1 MNILE
6 QFRLDDK
13 VAIVT
18 GGAMGLGQ
26 AMATALAQA
35 GANIVIADIREDVAE
50 ATATTI
56 RETEQVKTTALKV
69 DVTNPDDVQ
78 KMVDDVV
85 DEYGKIDILINNA
98 GMTINE
104 KAEDMTYEQWN
115 KVINLNLNGVFLVAQ
130 AVGRQMIKQG
140 YGSIVNTS
148 SMSGLIANKPQEQ
161 CSYNA
166 SKAGVIMLTKSLA
179 MEWSKYNIKVNTIAP
194 GYMKTELT
202 KPFFEQGG
210 AMIDD
215 WMGFTPMGRPGL
227 PEELGGIVVYLASDA
242 SSFAQGSV
250 FTIDGGYTAL

>member
-6 QFRLDDK
+6 QFRLDGK

-35 GANIVIADIREDVAE
+35 GADIVIADIQEDVAQ

-56 RETEQVKTTALKV
+56 RETEGVQATSLKV

-85 DEYGKIDILINNA
+85 DEFGKIDILINNA
-98 GMTINE
+98 GMTINA
-104 KAEDMTYEQWN
+104 KAEEMTYEQWN
-115 KVINLNLNGVFLVAQ
+115 KVINLNLNGVFLVTQ

-140 YGSIVNTS
+140 HGNIINTS

-202 KPFFEQGG
+202 KPFFEKGG

>member
-6 QFRLDDK
+6 QFRLDGK

-35 GANIVIADIREDVAE
+35 GADIVIADIQEDVAQ

-56 RETEQVKTTALKV
+56 RETEGVQATSLKV

-85 DEYGKIDILINNA
+85 DEFGKIDILINNA
-98 GMTINE
+98 GMTINA
-104 KAEDMTYEQWN
+104 KAEEMTYEQWN

-140 YGSIVNTS
+140 HGNIINTS

-161 CSYNA
+161 CSYND

-202 KPFFEQGG
+202 KPFFEKGG